1 MYLPAPFQTV
11 EVLRAASVL
20 SHARLLGAVDPTKL
34 HLRTPWPAE
43 PLDGRAP
50 DLVIASPK
58 FVPWMFPPAGRQPIW
73 WNDQVA
79 VYAPHGAVASIMPP
93 PPEPEPFHFGVRL
106 SNART
111 QDGRLTF
118 TATFDDRAPGQWSG
132 QDWVVA
138 AGDASSWAIPADL
151 LPDGR
156 TPVAAAWFAGH
167 IGPGVGITT
176 RTFEFEGPASR
187 LATRDSTGVFTA
199 AAAAGN
205 LQGPGSWMLAV
216 RLRHER
222 QPEIWRLVAFIPVLQ
237 IEVSEAGEVSYRVY
251 QDPPSVRALP

>member
-1 MYLPAPFQTV
+1 
-11 EVLRAASVL
+11 
-20 SHARLLGAVDPTKL
+20 
-34 HLRTPWPAE
+34 
-43 PLDGRAP
+43 
-50 DLVIASPK
+50 
-58 FVPWMFPPAGRQPIW
+58 
-73 WNDQVA
+73 
-79 VYAPHGAVASIMPP
+79 MPP
-93 PPEPEPFHFGVRL
+93 PPELETFPVSVRL
-106 SNART
+106 SNAHT

-151 LPDGR
+151 LRDGR

-216 RLRHER
+216 RLRHES
-222 QPEIWRLVAFIPVLQ
+222 QPRIWRLVAFIPVLQ

-251 QDPPSVRALP
+251 QDPLTVRPVP